1 MYNCRNKQDMLIT
14 DLYRNTDVMPSIRV
28 WSMFPMFPSSTSTL
42 INIVR
47 LVLYMFLREDECV
60 IIWITRRV
68 MMIVCAHLNMLRRE
82 RVGRGFGV
90 WWLCH
95 QQLIPSSVY
104 ARTYALIFRLSRFN
118 HRQRPSSPNLMF
130 LGRIKSIS
138 HKTPTHAHTHAE
150 GAIRWWC
157 EAIKGGVRTP
167 VSALSSRCVWRTLV
181 NRLKTRVWSN
191 THAQIIPSHVNYT
204 NH

>member
-130 LGRIKSIS
+130 LGCSICIYLCLYEN
-138 HKTPTHAHTHAE
+138 KVNFTQNTNARTHTCRGCDTVVVRSDQRGSAH
-150 GAIRWWC
+150 
-157 EAIKGGVRTP
+157 
-167 VSALSSRCVWRTLV
+167 SSKCLE
-181 NRLKTRVWSN
+181 
-191 THAQIIPSHVNYT
+191 
-204 NH
+204 